1 MAVLLIDAK
10 SREGSHLN
18 GVGIYPTETTL
29 LSLQDSVVEEKTLEN
44 KDNACME
51 ICVFT
56 QDLVKLWFFHHEGF
70 VEGGLK
76 MQWEAI
82 CCVVMRRKFR

>member
-10 SREGSHLN
+10 SREGPHLN

-56 QDLVKLWFFHHEGF
+56 QVRLFKVSRL
-70 VEGGLK
+70 
-76 MQWEAI
+76 
-82 CCVVMRRKFR
+82 

>member
-10 SREGSHLN
+10 SREGPHLN

-29 LSLQDSVVEEKTLEN
+29 LSLQDSVEEKTLEN

-56 QDLVKLWFFHHEGF
+56 QVKLFK
-70 VEGGLK
+70 VSK
-76 MQWEAI
+76 
-82 CCVVMRRKFR
+82 R